1 MGQYFSP
8 TIEINEDVKYKIE
21 INGPAKFMEWSYLFD
36 ATMMAL
42 VHHVAKITS
51 VGTIKFTQCGDYSEL
66 HDGYNWQ
73 SNDTIN
79 ADVEAVAK
87 QIESLYDDEWLKDK
101 EEALSYTL

>member
-42 VHHVAKITS
+42 VIMSQKSRPLERLNSPSVATIASCMTAITGS
-51 VGTIKFTQCGDYSEL
+51 QTIR
-66 HDGYNWQ
+66 
-73 SNDTIN
+73 
-79 ADVEAVAK
+79 
-87 QIESLYDDEWLKDK
+87 
-101 EEALSYTL
+101 